1 MITLNTNNPTTRYTY
16 VVGVSKDGITSV
28 IEVSANTRAQ
38 AARIAREAGY
48 LVRDMYIG

>member
-1 MITLNTNNPTTRYTY
+1 MIALNTNNPATRYTY
-16 VVGVSKDGITSV
+16 VVGVSKNGITSV

-48 LVRDMYIG
+48 TVNDMYIG